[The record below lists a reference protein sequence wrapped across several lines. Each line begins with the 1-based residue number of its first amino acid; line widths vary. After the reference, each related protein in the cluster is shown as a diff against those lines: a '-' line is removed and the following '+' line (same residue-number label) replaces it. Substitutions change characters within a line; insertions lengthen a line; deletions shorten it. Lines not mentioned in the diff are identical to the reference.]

1 MQAMS
6 KLTGTGK
13 GKPVAK
19 KAEGTPLANDLKLNA
34 VEVSMIYLARAKLG
48 GSSELSKAIDFYLE
62 QQRSMR

>member
-13 GKPVAK
+13 GKPVDK

-34 VEVSMIYLARAKLG
+34 VEVSMAGIRAESCNSKLKAKERQRARAL
-48 GSSELSKAIDFYLE
+48 
-62 QQRSMR
+62 Q